1 MSLNS
6 CLNLEKAYSEVKTY
20 VISSGFQDEIK
31 WQAKLCFDNI
41 TESNFLREG
50 AWVILNSG
58 MRESVIRKY
67 FQDLSFCFFEWESA
81 KKIAEARGF
90 CYESAIDIFNNDRK
104 ISAIIDMSV
113 RICDL
118 GFNKLKEFLEQSPIE
133 FLQTFQ
139 YIGAVTSYHLAKNL
153 GLQIAKPDR
162 HLVRLS
168 DLLGFENVQDMC
180 SVIAKDS
187 GDTIPVVD
195 IVLWRFATL
204 ERDYLDT
211 FLSYAV

>member
-1 MSLNS
+1 
-6 CLNLEKAYSEVKTY
+6 
-20 VISSGFQDEIK
+20 
-31 WQAKLCFDNI
+31 
-41 TESNFLREG
+41 
-50 AWVILNSG
+50 
-58 MRESVIRKY
+58 
-67 FQDLSFCFFEWESA
+67 
-81 KKIAEARGF
+81 
-90 CYESAIDIFNNDRK
+90 
-104 ISAIIDMSV
+104 MSV

-118 GFNKLKEFLEQSPIE
+118 GFNKLKECLEQSPIE

-168 DLLGFENVQDMC
+168 DLLGFENVQDLC

-211 FLSYAV
+211 FLSYTV